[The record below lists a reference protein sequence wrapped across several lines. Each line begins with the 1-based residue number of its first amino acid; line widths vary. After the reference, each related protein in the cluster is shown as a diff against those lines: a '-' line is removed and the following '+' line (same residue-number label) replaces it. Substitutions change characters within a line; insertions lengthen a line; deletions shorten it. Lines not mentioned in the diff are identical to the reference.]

1 MNMLTGESFGV
12 PSSQVFYSGNVE
24 AVGLTAPKAIFAGGE
39 TGRTN
44 GEWKM
49 VNRPMNLFGMTINNP
64 VLEWV
69 ETPAAGFAT
78 MGSGVAMGSG
88 FGSMDGGVAMSS
100 GGAVVGVARLA
111 KTAMT
116 KKSEE
121 GVLIP
126 GSIQQL
132 GTGNVF
138 NRSCPPGSTS
148 IGATS
153 EGETCKYPDEWETCG
168 EGEMDTGIF
177 CQVPMRFENGN
188 MTGGNV
194 RAKQFKVGKVF
205 TA

>member
-24 AVGLTAPKAIFAGGE
+24 AVGLTAPTAIFAGGE

-49 VNRPMNLFGMTINNP
+49 VNRPMNIFGMTINNP

-69 ETPAAGFAT
+69 ENTPSAGFAST
-78 MGSGVAMGSG
+78 
-88 FGSMDGGVAMSS
+88 

-111 KTAMT
+111 KTMA

-138 NRSCPPGSTS
+138 SRSCPAGSTS

-153 EGETCKYPDEWETCG
+153 EGETCKYPDEWESCG
-168 EGEMDTGIF
+168 AGEMDTGMF
-177 CQVPMRFENGN
+177 CQTPITFANG
-188 MTGGNV
+188 TVSGGNL